1 MRNKNSNIKFDIV
14 KIFYII
20 NISLTI
26 RNNMGLI
33 QYIKELFSNNSSKYL
48 DNDAVIKLLVDLKI
62 NKTTIEQIARKL
74 GVILE
79 ANSSLVSDQWYNS
92 MINSLEN
99 IRQNKTESTQTTT
112 EQDQIKNNG
121 YVTIK
126 QMRNIMREMG
136 CPQGFRDEIA
146 NEISKKYDAIQ
157 EAKKQIAATN
167 AEDLSNGRMQLV
179 DIKQTKEQENRIKE
193 KDKQLE
199 EKDKEIKK
207 LLDEKKQKD
216 EAAKVISKTAAQI
229 ARENG
234 IKGNR
239 DKSSLEELVDAKIAP
254 LIEDNKI
261 IKEDN
266 RIIKEDNNLFKDK
279 LTTIIPITNE
289 LRITATSNRDKA
301 MQYIDKEIQS
311 KKTLLQKQERK
322 AEAHYNKQM
331 ENIAKLGIEKETLK
345 SEVRNNKFTKQIK
358 EQYGIKTK
366 PEYEAK
372 ILEFTNK
379 ISEYHEDISK
389 MNEEFRTLADKVNY
403 EISILEKDKQSLL
416 DRKIISEEEL
426 IAILNPLQGKI
437 NLVGLGIQ
445 ASQNNQPRTS
455 QHQI

>member
-20 NISLTI
+20 NISLI
-26 RNNMGLI
+26 IMNNMGLI

-48 DNDAVIKLLVDLKI
+48 DNDAVIKLLVDLKV

-266 RIIKEDNNLFKDK
+266 RIIKADNNLFKDK

-301 MQYIDKEIQS
+301 IQYINKEIQS
-311 KKTLLQKQERK
+311 KKTLLQKQERR

-331 ENIAKLGIEKETLK
+331 ENITKLGIENETLK

-358 EQYGIKTK
+358 EQYGVKTK
-366 PEYEAK
+366 PDYEAK

>member
-1 MRNKNSNIKFDIV
+1 
-14 KIFYII
+14 
-20 NISLTI
+20 
-26 RNNMGLI
+26 
-33 QYIKELFSNNSSKYL
+33 
-48 DNDAVIKLLVDLKI
+48 LKV

-266 RIIKEDNNLFKDK
+266 RIIKADNNLFKDK

-301 MQYIDKEIQS
+301 IQYINKEIQS
-311 KKTLLQKQERK
+311 KKTLLQKQERR

-331 ENIAKLGIEKETLK
+331 ENITKLGIENETLK

-358 EQYGIKTK
+358 EQYGVKTK
-366 PEYEAK
+366 PDYEAK